1 MQKMKYCTEL
11 FEKQNKDKQKRI
23 IEAAIL
29 EFSEKGFE
37 NANTNRIARDA
48 NISVGSLFKYFNNKT
63 DLFLYIVKLAEA
75 ELESQIHGVLSM
87 EKDFFDTVDMILSL
101 IHEYSKTD
109 KALVRLYHE
118 MTSIGQ
124 SSLVETVV
132 STLEKVAGSEYK
144 TMIKDA
150 QDRGEIRA
158 DVDPA
163 VVAFVLD
170 NIFMSLQFS
179 YAMPYYQLRKRLF
192 LGADMDDQKIIQ
204 ETMSILRNA
213 LSERRREKR

>member
-1 MQKMKYCTEL
+1 M
-11 FEKQNKDKQKRI
+11 
-23 IEAAIL
+23 
-29 EFSEKGFE
+29 
-37 NANTNRIARDA
+37 
-48 NISVGSLFKYFNNKT
+48 
-63 DLFLYIVKLAEA
+63 FLYIVKLAAA
-75 ELESQIHGVLSM
+75 ELESQINSVLSM
-87 EKDFFDTVDMILSL
+87 EKDFFETVEMILSL

-109 KALVRLYHE
+109 RALVRLYHE

-132 STLEKVAGSEYK
+132 SALEKLAGSEYRAI
-144 TMIKDA
+144 IKEA

-163 VVAFVLD
+163 VVAFTLD

-179 YAMPYYQLRKRLF
+179 YAMPYYQLRKKLF

-204 ETMSILRNA
+204 ETMSILRKA
-213 LSERRREKR
+213 LSPEGGRKDEYYQL

>member
-1 MQKMKYCTEL
+1 MKCCTEL
-11 FEKQNKDKQKRI
+11 FEKQNIDKQKRI

-37 NANTNRIARDA
+37 NANTNKIARNA
-48 NISVGSLFKYFNNKT
+48 NISVGSLFKYFENKT

-75 ELESQIHGVLSM
+75 ELESQIHSVLSM
-87 EKDFFDTVDMILSL
+87 GKGFFETVGMILSL
-101 IHEYSKTD
+101 IDEYSKTD
-109 KALVRLYHE
+109 KALVRLYYE

-124 SSLVETVV
+124 SSLVETVI

-144 TMIKDA
+144 TIIKKA

-163 VVAFVLD
+163 VVAFILD

-192 LGADMDDQKIIQ
+192 VGEDIDDKKIIQ

-213 LSERRREKR
+213 LSSEVKKYTK

>member
-1 MQKMKYCTEL
+1 MKCCTEL
-11 FEKQNKDKQKRI
+11 FEKQNIDKQKRI

-37 NANTNRIARDA
+37 NANTNKIARNA
-48 NISVGSLFKYFNNKT
+48 NISVGSLFKYFENKT

-75 ELESQIHGVLSM
+75 ELESQIHSVLSM
-87 EKDFFDTVDMILSL
+87 GKGFFETVGMILSL
-101 IHEYSKTD
+101 IDEYSKTD
-109 KALVRLYHE
+109 KALVRLYYE

-144 TMIKDA
+144 TIIKKA

-163 VVAFVLD
+163 VVAFILD

-192 LGADMDDQKIIQ
+192 VGEDIDDKKIIQ
-204 ETMSILRNA
+204 GTMSILRNA
-213 LSERRREKR
+213 LSSEVTKYTK